1 MDTGEYE
8 TNTLLI
14 NNVSSIAYR
23 LYEPSSNLSQNFAS
37 AALEIEDSLRE
48 RGHIVLYDATKRG
61 LWHFQFLPK
70 DGKLDDL
77 GDSLELPPD
86 VTGQGLIIREE
97 GVIEPPIIQKPRSQP
112 LQSSGTPTSLLS
124 TSSTL
129 EQAHRP
135 ALASPLQTTAPSSQD
150 LESKAESRPRATA
163 QRALYE
169 KFIVSVL
176 LTISTTFCRRAGAVP
191 LNYRTVLLSPTAYN
205 AQPHGVAIGK
215 PQILGTFR
223 VYLTT
228 TGALVISL
236 ALTKCKGILSLDDAA
251 ASSLA
256 PSGYS
261 VLAAPF
267 GIMTATQNFVPGD
280 GGLTSL
286 AQTPMAQFFGFR
298 GGLDGQ
304 ESLWKQAC
312 LRFLNFR
319 GIAASTLGGCL
330 WLNLLVPKPKNPDS
344 KGDQRSSSS
353 GSSFTLPWPRGL
365 CFRKKSV
372 DASSTSRVVD
382 TVLSGH
388 EETHDPLGN
397 ARGWYNS
404 ITEREEKIKRSM
416 ERAATISKDSHPQTM
431 DSKTPKLSGL
441 SPVALQRPNTAT
453 AGIMYPT
460 PPDGVQQP
468 NGVTPSI
475 DGTLSSPGNPLSAP
489 VATEVEAVV
498 QNEPSGGDNLDQSPE
513 FAESKRQRSDSN
525 LLGDTDNIFGG
536 EIGADI
542 FDDNDITEA
551 DFNFFDEKPGDID
564 ADISMGDLS
573 SSEMAL
579 HPPPQV
585 VEESAK
591 LVETVPQALAPI
603 PASLPP
609 PAPAAPPPTPT
620 PAPVPPP
627 VRDTAPAPAPN
638 IPLVP
643 QPPPPPPQQEAVV
656 FAKPELKHARSQNE
670 EPARR
675 NRGEIRVT
683 PIKRESSP
691 FDPHVVF
698 KRVRASLKIPKHDST
713 ISAQPFWRKAKIF
726 ESLDFDPALPMINKK
741 YEQGGPFD
749 LSALSNVEK
758 MEKPNIDLRVVPET
772 DYLKRHGKL
781 KRKSRERPITRHAI
795 AKQYS
800 ALEPQILTTSPMKLD
815 GSMSEGEDSS
825 IESDQ
830 DDSSYTSDEPSSPH
844 KASIRLMNGDDD
856 ILSQITSLR
865 DCDIEEPDHQL
876 AMELPRL
883 SKPDISGVPLSL
895 LFSDPEPLLLDMA
908 LNDDDLIQIAQI
920 VTEQAA
926 TGSLDIFSASDFE
939 PATLSASQKRQ
950 DLSTHNRDAFHTL
963 EGIISQFFG
972 AAIPMRLKGL
982 LDIQDV
988 PLLSQLQP
996 RQIFSREGSSEAM
1009 RPSNLYQIPSPHL
1022 EVQRADTKLS
1032 VLPSAVTFWESLGL
1046 SPSSGSKNVH
1056 AICVFPGWS
1065 GMGDSVKTFLDRIK
1079 SVYEFLKLG
1088 SFEVMPL
1095 GTDTDAGLLPY
1106 EVDRITTSPD
1116 ATVTGHGSAM
1126 VESMEALRGVF
1137 NNLAITETNFV
1148 IYFVYSPDN
1157 PGTIIE
1163 SCTAFQRFFEVYQKI
1178 LATRKEPP
1186 QNELVLQ
1193 LVSADLLSSPTAL
1206 VVTPTL
1212 DLVRLCIETYDRC
1225 TLFGGPMPAP
1235 SIRLEQLLPRITDFK
1250 LTADPSASLMREN
1263 SCIHVAYA
1271 QSVDGRWIT
1280 AAWTDDRGDQQAT
1293 ASYCMGRKGKPPS
1306 RNMNEIANEIWETTL
1321 ELISAWKV
1329 VWRVII
1335 TKCGPMEQHEMD
1347 FWVDLARTEMNA
1359 KVTIALLTVDSSP
1372 SLQLL
1377 PPLIKLPPP
1386 TAALHT
1392 PVSTPQLSPEQIAT
1406 PATPAREAAM
1416 TAATP
1421 SGDGAAA
1428 GSGTTDTD
1436 SDAVL
1441 TDITDQTWGA
1451 IAGHRLSNSTSI
1463 LEVHPALIS
1472 GYLIKRTGIRV
1483 EDAPAVMEVNLVYTE
1498 ATPRVHEPL
1507 LREMLG
1513 YFRGLGTLARARGV
1527 VDREADVRPWHVA
1540 AAEKAVRVL
1549 YLLM

>member
-37 AALEIEDSLRE
+37 VALEIENSLRE
-48 RGHIVLYDATKRG
+48 KGHIVLYDATKRA

-70 DGKLDDL
+70 DENLDEL

-86 VTGQGLIIREE
+86 VTGQGLVVREH
-97 GVIEPPIIQKPRSQP
+97 GVIEPPIIQKSRSQA

-124 TSSTL
+124 TTSTL

-135 ALASPLQTTAPSSQD
+135 ALSSPLQTTAPISQD
-150 LESKAESRPRATA
+150 SEPKATTATT
-163 QRALYE
+163 QRVLYE
-169 KFIVSVL
+169 KLIASIL
-176 LTISTTFCRRAGAVP
+176 LTISTTFCRRVGAIP
-191 LNYRTVLLSPTAYN
+191 LNYRTVLLSPTTYN

-223 VYLTT
+223 AYLTT
-228 TGALVISL
+228 TGSLMISL
-236 ALTKCKGILSLDDAA
+236 ALTKCRGILSLDDAVP
-251 ASSLA
+251 SSLA

-286 AQTPMAQFFGFR
+286 AQTPMTQFFSFR
-298 GGLDGQ
+298 GGFDGQ

-330 WLNLLVPKPKNPDS
+330 WVNLLVPKPKNPDTR
-344 KGDQRSSSS
+344 GDHRSSSAS
-353 GSSFTLPWPRGL
+353 SSFTLPWPRRL
-365 CFRKKSV
+365 CFRKKNV

-382 TVLSGH
+382 AVLSGH
-388 EETHDPLGN
+388 EESHDPLGN
-397 ARGWYNS
+397 AKGWYTS
-404 ITEREEKIKRSM
+404 ITEREEKIKRA
-416 ERAATISKDSHPQTM
+416 RDLAANISKDAQPQTGE
-431 DSKTPKLSGL
+431 SKTPKPSGL

-460 PPDGVQQP
+460 PPDGVHQP

-489 VATEVEAVV
+489 VVAEADVV
-498 QNEPSGGDNLDQSPE
+498 AQHEPTGGDSLDQSPE
-513 FAESKRQRSDSN
+513 FTDSKRQRSDSN
-525 LLGDTDNIFGG
+525 HLGDGENIFGG
-536 EIGADI
+536 DVGGDM

-551 DFNFFDEKPGDID
+551 DFNFFDEKPGDMDTDIPM
-564 ADISMGDLS
+564 ADMPG
-573 SSEMAL
+573 SEMAL
-579 HPPPQV
+579 VPPPQT
-585 VEESAK
+585 VEETVIP
-591 LVETVPQALAPI
+591 VETAPLPLVPT
-603 PASLPP
+603 PASLPLHP
-609 PAPAAPPPTPT
+609 PATPSVPT
-620 PAPVPPP
+620 PAQIA
-627 VRDTAPAPAPN
+627 TPAPAPTPSLPPPSSA
-638 IPLVP
+638 PL
-643 QPPPPPPQQEAVV
+643 PPPPLPPSQPERVV

-670 EPARR
+670 DAARR
-675 NRGEIRVT
+675 SRGELRVT
-683 PIKRESSP
+683 PVKRESSP
-691 FDPHVVF
+691 FDPHAVF
-698 KRVRASLKIPKHDST
+698 KRVRASLKMPKYDST
-713 ISAQPFWRKAKIF
+713 ISSQPVWRKAKIF

-741 YEQGGPFD
+741 YEQGGLFD
-749 LSALSNVEK
+749 LSALSKVAK
-758 MEKPNIDLRVVPET
+758 MEKTNVDLPAVPET

-781 KRKSRERPITRHAI
+781 NRKPRERPITRSTM

-800 ALEPQILTTSPMKLD
+800 ALETQMSTASPMKLD
-815 GSMSEGEDSS
+815 GSISGDDSS
-825 IESDQ
+825 VESDQ
-830 DDSSYTSDEPSSPH
+830 DDSSYTSDEPGSPH
-844 KASIRLMNGDDD
+844 KASIRLITADDD
-856 ILSQITSLR
+856 MLSQITSLR

-883 SKPDISGVPLSL
+883 SKSDISGVPLSS
-895 LFSDPEPLLLDMA
+895 LFSDPEPLLLDMS
-908 LNDDDLIQIAQI
+908 LNDDDLIQVAQI

-926 TGSLDIFSASDFE
+926 TGGLDIFRASDFE

-950 DLSTHNRDAFHTL
+950 DLLTHSRDAFHTL
-963 EGIISQFFG
+963 EEIISQYFG
-972 AAIPMRLKGL
+972 DTMPMRLKGF
-982 LDIQDV
+982 LDIQDI
-988 PLLSQLQP
+988 PLLSQFQP
-996 RQIFSREGSSEAM
+996 RQIPGREGNPETI

-1022 EVQRADTKLS
+1022 EVQRADMKLS
-1032 VLPSAVTFWESLGL
+1032 VLPSAVSFWESLGL
-1046 SPSSGSKNVH
+1046 SPSSGSKNVN
-1056 AICVFPGWS
+1056 AICVYPGWP
-1065 GMGDSVKTFLDRIK
+1065 GMGDNAKTFLDRIR

-1088 SFEVMPL
+1088 TFEVMPL
-1095 GTDTDAGLLPY
+1095 GTDMEAGLLPY
-1106 EVDRITTSPD
+1106 EIDRITTSPD

-1126 VESMEALRGVF
+1126 IESMEVLRGVF
-1137 NNLAITETNFV
+1137 TNLSITETNFV

-1163 SCTAFQRFFEVYQKI
+1163 SCTAFQRFFETYQKI
-1178 LATRKEPP
+1178 LASRKEPP

-1193 LVSADLLSSPTAL
+1193 LVSSDLLSSPSAL
-1206 VVTPTL
+1206 VVTQTS

-1235 SIRLEQLLPRITDFK
+1235 AIRLEQLLPRIIDFK
-1250 LTADPSASLMREN
+1250 LTTNPSASLIREN

-1271 QSVDGRWIT
+1271 QSVDERWIT
-1280 AAWTDDRGDQQAT
+1280 AAWTDDRGNQQAT
-1293 ASYCMGRKGKPPS
+1293 ASYCMGRKGKLPS

-1329 VWRVII
+1329 LWRVII
-1335 TKCGPMEQHEMD
+1335 TKCGPMPQHEMD
-1347 FWVDLARTEMNA
+1347 FWVDLARTEINA
-1359 KVTIALLTVDSSP
+1359 KVTVALLTVDTNP

-1377 PPLIKLPPP
+1377 PPVVRLPPP
-1386 TAALHT
+1386 SAALHT
-1392 PVSTPQLSPEQIAT
+1392 PVSTPQTNVLSPEAITTPT
-1406 PATPAREAAM
+1406 PATPAREANM

-1421 SGDGAAA
+1421 SGDGNA
-1428 GSGTTDTD
+1428 GGDGD
-1436 SDAVL
+1436 LDAIL
-1441 TDITDQTWGA
+1441 TDVTDQTWGA

-1472 GYLIKRTGIRV
+1472 GYLIKRTGVKV
-1483 EDAPAVMEVNLVYTE
+1483 EDAPIVMEVNLVYTE
-1498 ATPRVHEPL
+1498 AMPRVHEPL
-1507 LREMLG
+1507 FREMLG

-1540 AAEKAVRVL
+1540 AAEKAARAL

>member
-1 MDTGEYE
+1 
-8 TNTLLI
+8 
-14 NNVSSIAYR
+14 
-23 LYEPSSNLSQNFAS
+23 
-37 AALEIEDSLRE
+37 
-48 RGHIVLYDATKRG
+48 
-61 LWHFQFLPK
+61 
-70 DGKLDDL
+70 
-77 GDSLELPPD
+77 D
-86 VTGQGLIIREE
+86 VTGHGLIVREH
-97 GVIEPPIIQKPRSQP
+97 GVIEPPIIQKPRSQG

-124 TSSTL
+124 TTSTL
-129 EQAHRP
+129 EQAYRP
-135 ALASPLQTTAPSSQD
+135 ALSSPLQTTAPISQD
-150 LESKAESRPRATA
+150 PDPKAEKPKTTSTA
-163 QRALYE
+163 QRPLYE
-169 KFIVSVL
+169 KFIASVL
-176 LTISTTFCRRAGAVP
+176 LTISTTFCRRVGAVP

-223 VYLTT
+223 AYLTT
-228 TGALVISL
+228 TGALMISL
-236 ALTKCKGILSLDDAA
+236 ALTKCRGILSLDDAVP
-251 ASSLA
+251 SSLA

-286 AQTPMAQFFGFR
+286 AQTPMTQFFSFR

-304 ESLWKQAC
+304 ESSWKQAC

-319 GIAASTLGGCL
+319 GITASTLGGCL
-330 WLNLLVPKPKNPDS
+330 WVNLLVPKPKTADTR
-344 KGDQRSSSS
+344 GDHRSSSAS
-353 GSSFTLPWPRGL
+353 SSFTLPWPRRL
-365 CFRKKSV
+365 CFRKKNV

-382 TVLSGH
+382 AVLSGH
-388 EETHDPLGN
+388 EESHDPLGN
-397 ARGWYNS
+397 AKGWYSS
-404 ITEREEKIKRSM
+404 ITDREEKLKRAM
-416 ERAATISKDSHPQTM
+416 ERAANIPKDPQPQSVE
-431 DSKTPKLSGL
+431 SKTPKPSGL

-460 PPDGVQQP
+460 PPDGVHQA

-489 VATEVEAVV
+489 VVAEADASI
-498 QNEPSGGDNLDQSPE
+498 QNEPTGGDSVDQSPE
-513 FAESKRQRSDSN
+513 FADSKRQRSDSN
-525 LLGDTDNIFGG
+525 LLSGDGENIFGG
-536 EIGADI
+536 DIGRDM
-542 FDDNDITEA
+542 FDDNAITEA
-551 DFNFFDEKPGDID
+551 DFNFFDEKPGDMD
-564 ADISMGDLS
+564 ADIPMADMP

-579 HPPPQV
+579 
-585 VEESAK
+585 
-591 LVETVPQALAPI
+591 
-603 PASLPP
+603 
-609 PAPAAPPPTPT
+609 
-620 PAPVPPP
+620 
-627 VRDTAPAPAPN
+627 
-638 IPLVP
+638 
-643 QPPPPPPQQEAVV
+643 PPPPQPVEETVIPVETAPPPLAPTPTSLPLHPPVTPSRVV

-670 EPARR
+670 DPTRR
-675 NRGEIRVT
+675 SRGEIRVT

-691 FDPHVVF
+691 FDPHAVF
-698 KRVRASLKIPKHDST
+698 KRVKASLKIPKYDST
-713 ISAQPFWRKAKIF
+713 TSSQPAWRKAKIF

-741 YEQGGPFD
+741 YERGGLFD
-749 LSALSNVEK
+749 LSALSKVEK
-758 MEKPNIDLRVVPET
+758 MEKPNIDLRAVPET

-781 KRKSRERPITRHAI
+781 NRKPRERPITRSTM

-800 ALEPQILTTSPMKLD
+800 VLEPQMSTTSPMKLD
-815 GSMSEGEDSS
+815 GSISGEDSS
-825 IESDQ
+825 VESDQ
-830 DDSSYTSDEPSSPH
+830 DDSSYTSDEPGSPH
-844 KASIRLMNGDDD
+844 KASIRLINADDD

-883 SKPDISGVPLSL
+883 SKSDMTGVPLSA

-926 TGSLDIFSASDFE
+926 TGGLDIFRASDFE
-939 PATLSASQKRQ
+939 TATLSASQKRQ
-950 DLSTHNRDAFHTL
+950 ELLTHSRDSFHTL
-963 EGIISQFFG
+963 EEIVAQFFG
-972 AAIPMRLKGL
+972 DTMPMRLKGL

-988 PLLSQLQP
+988 PLLSHFQP
-996 RQIFSREGSSEAM
+996 RQIPGREGNPEAI

-1032 VLPSAVTFWESLGL
+1032 VLPSAVSFWESLGL
-1046 SPSSGSKNVH
+1046 SPSSGSKNIN
-1056 AICVFPGWS
+1056 AICVFPGWP
-1065 GMGDSVKTFLDRIK
+1065 GMGDNVKTFLDRIK

-1088 SFEVMPL
+1088 TFEVMHL
-1095 GTDTDAGLLPY
+1095 GADMEAGLLPY
-1106 EVDRITTSPD
+1106 EIDRITTSPD

-1126 VESMEALRGVF
+1126 IESMEVLRGVF
-1137 NNLAITETNFV
+1137 TNLAITETNFV

-1163 SCTAFQRFFEVYQKI
+1163 SCTAFQRFFETYQKI

-1193 LVSADLLSSPTAL
+1193 LVSADLLSSPSAL
-1206 VVTPTL
+1206 VVTPTS

-1235 SIRLEQLLPRITDFK
+1235 AIRLEQLLPRIIDFK
-1250 LTADPSASLMREN
+1250 LTTNPSASLIREN

-1271 QSVDGRWIT
+1271 QSVDERWIT
-1280 AAWTDDRGDQQAT
+1280 AAWTDDRGNQQAT
-1293 ASYCMGRKGKPPS
+1293 ASYCMGRKGKSPS

-1329 VWRVII
+1329 LWRVII
-1335 TKCGPMEQHEMD
+1335 TKCGPMPQHEMD
-1347 FWVDLARTEMNA
+1347 FWVDLARTEINA
-1359 KVTIALLTVDSSP
+1359 KVTVALLTVDTNP

-1377 PPLIKLPPP
+1377 PPVVRLPPP
-1386 TAALHT
+1386 SAALHT
-1392 PVSTPQLSPEQIAT
+1392 PASTPQPSAFSPEPPT
-1406 PATPAREAAM
+1406 PATPAREANM

-1421 SGDGAAA
+1421 SGDGGASNA
-1428 GSGTTDTD
+1428 GAG
-1436 SDAVL
+1436 DADLDAIL
-1441 TDITDQTWGA
+1441 TDVTDQTWGA
-1451 IAGHRLSNSTSI
+1451 IAGHRLSNSMSI

-1483 EDAPAVMEVNLVYTE
+1483 EDAPTVMEVNLVYTE
-1498 ATPRVHEPL
+1498 AMPRVHEPL
-1507 LREMLG
+1507 FREMLG

-1540 AAEKAVRVL
+1540 AAEKAARAL